1 MSFFPFLLWKKFFFF
16 WNWTNH
22 IVIENLQKMCNSP
35 FHLLK
40 ELIIVFDFLN
50 RAILGTRYLLYNSWH
65 LLACFK
71 THFRYFRIKNFQLK
85 KISQI
90 SSPFL
95 KIRSFLLIGNFNAH
109 LFWKVIIIHI
119 TTFFNHWPCCTMY
132 NSHEMI

>member
-1 MSFFPFLLWKKFFFF
+1 MGVIKDKFYMSFFSFLLWKKFFF

-85 KISQI
+85 KNITNFKSISKNPIIFINRKFQRP
-90 SSPFL
+90 SFL
-95 KIRSFLLIGNFNAH
+95 KGYNNPH
-109 LFWKVIIIHI
+109 ND
-119 TTFFNHWPCCTMY
+119 FF
-132 NSHEMI
+132 